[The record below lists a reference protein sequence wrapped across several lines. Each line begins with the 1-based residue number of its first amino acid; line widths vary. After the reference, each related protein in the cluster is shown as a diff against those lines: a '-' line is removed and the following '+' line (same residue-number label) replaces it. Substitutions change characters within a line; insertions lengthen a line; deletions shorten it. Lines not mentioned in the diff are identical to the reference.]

1 MQREEGD
8 TEQKKKKQKQNQK
21 RHTKNV
27 QRVVVAVVVVV
38 YWLTRLNVF
47 FCFFVVLFILSAHT
61 LPVCCCCLFFVV
73 AWALFNTC
81 DRDDV
86 SNETESR
93 HTEIKQLASLGLV
106 LDRQLGS
113 AVDADDVG
121 VCVSAG
127 STNSNAHTHTQKNLL
142 SLCVRAPFLVLES

>member
-8 TEQKKKKQKQNQK
+8 TEQKKQKQNQK

-27 QRVVVAVVVVV
+27 QRVVVAVVVV

-47 FCFFVVLFILSAHT
+47 SASLLFCLFCQHTRCQFVVV
-61 LPVCCCCLFFVV
+61 VCFFVV
-73 AWALFNTC
+73 AWALFSTC
-81 DRDDV
+81 ERDDV

-93 HTEIKQLASLGLV
+93 HTEIKQLASLGLA

-127 STNSNAHTHTQKNLL
+127 SNAHTHTEKLTQFVCSRSVFSFGIL
-142 SLCVRAPFLVLES
+142 RAWCW

>member
-8 TEQKKKKQKQNQK
+8 TEQKQKKQKQNQK

-27 QRVVVAVVVVV
+27 QRVVAVVVV

-47 FCFFVVLFILSAHT
+47 SASLLFCLFCQHTRCQFVVVF
-61 LPVCCCCLFFVV
+61 LFFVV

-121 VCVSAG
+121 VCVSAD
-127 STNSNAHTHTQKNLL
+127 STHIHTHKHSL